1 MAAGS
6 GNWQCVTL
14 MQRTL
19 GRWKGRLKPDL
30 PRELR
35 RLAVH
40 LPEHWRQITLH
51 QREHGVPNTTNWLEG
66 RFG

>member
-1 MAAGS
+1 MA
-6 GNWQCVTL
+6 L

-35 RLAVH
+35 RLTVH
-40 LPEHWRQITLH
+40 LQER
-51 QREHGVPNTTNWLEG
+51 
-66 RFG
+66 